1 MHQCGINGIQM
12 YDISSSLVIVVQ
24 DYSGAFD
31 SCLIFLKKL
40 HIVSVYCEFV
50 TKLIYFLIT
59 CFHGVAY
66 QNEIPSG
73 WKLFWLWW
81 NSYLSFPWHESAKS
95 RILRG
100 LCRWLRW
107 GQLWACIVH
116 SFFKMLLFE
125 SLMYTLSQK
134 SSHLL
139 TVCNFVKF

>member
-1 MHQCGINGIQM
+1 MWNKWHSDVWHQLIIGHCGSRLQWCFWQLFN
-12 YDISSSLVIVVQ
+12 
-24 DYSGAFD
+24 
-31 SCLIFLKKL
+31 IFKKL